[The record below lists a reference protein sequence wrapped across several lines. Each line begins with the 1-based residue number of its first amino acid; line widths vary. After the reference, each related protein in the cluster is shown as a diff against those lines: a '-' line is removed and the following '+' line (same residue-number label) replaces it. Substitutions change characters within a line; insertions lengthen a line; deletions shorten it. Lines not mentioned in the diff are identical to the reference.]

1 MCFSQTI
8 SLFTAIFEFVI
19 ATSIL
24 IFFRKSLINRF
35 SVIFVYLL
43 GFYQFTEFMLCKFN
57 NPILW
62 AKLGY
67 VTYTFLPTII
77 LYFTIKLNKQ
87 KKHSNNG
94 NKSNANAKSSWPY
107 ILYVI
112 PVIFSLIAIFTKNFV
127 VTSECSTLFVIIK
140 LAKNQIHSILYTIYY
155 FGFGALACL
164 FLFKKLRKEK
174 SFIKKKIYIIILLA
188 AFVSLIAAKILIEI
202 LPSLNIMFPSIYCE
216 FALLFSIAA
225 IIAAELDKIS
235 NKKTAS
241 AVRKYLQIIKSH
253 TNL

>member
-77 LYFTIKLNKQ
+77 LHFTIKLNKQ
-87 KKHSNNG
+87 KKPNNKG
-94 NKSNANAKSSWPY
+94 NKSRANSSLLY

-127 VTSECSTLFVIIK
+127 VTSGCSTFFVIIK

-155 FGFGALACL
+155 FGFGALACF

-174 SFIKKKIYIIILLA
+174 SFIKKKIYIIIILA
-188 AFVSLIAAKILIEI
+188 AFVSLIAAKILIET

-225 IIAAELDKIS
+225 IIAAELDRIS

-241 AVRKYLQIIKSH
+241 AISKYLQIIKSH